1 MNKEEAKGYIVER
14 LSENDKLVGFFIAQG
29 PFPIWWFLL
38 LGPLGILFL
47 KTYYIAV
54 TNNGIN
60 FYRLSLMGKF
70 KDDGDFFTFD
80 EIENVKITS
89 GMMQR
94 PMLFTLKDAGKV
106 KIKAQL
112 KGLERVAK
120 LTEETQEF
128 IENNITVVK

>member
-1 MNKEEAKGYIVER
+1 MKKEEAQTYIIKH
-14 LSENDKLVGFFIAQG
+14 LSIGDELVGFFSAQG

-38 LGPLGILFL
+38 LGPLGVLFL
-47 KTYYIAV
+47 KSYFIAV
-54 TNNGIN
+54 TKNGIN

-80 EIENVKITS
+80 EIENVKIKS

-94 PMLFTLKDAGKV
+94 PMIFTLKNAGKV

-120 LTEETQEF
+120 LTEETQRF
-128 IENNITVVK
+128 IEKNITVAA

>member
-1 MNKEEAKGYIVER
+1 MNKEEAKGYIAKR
-14 LSENDKLVGFFIAQG
+14 LSTGDELVGFFTAQG

-38 LGPLGILFL
+38 LGPLGALFL
-47 KTYYIAV
+47 KTYYVAV
-54 TNNGIN
+54 TNKGIN

-70 KDDGDFFTFD
+70 KDDGDYFGFD
-80 EIENVKITS
+80 EIESVKIKS

-94 PMLFTLKDAGKV
+94 PMIFTLNNARKV

-120 LTEETQEF
+120 LTEETQKF
-128 IENNITVVK
+128 IEKNITVVA

>member
-1 MNKEEAKGYIVER
+1 MNKEEARGYIAER

-38 LGPLGILFL
+38 LGPLGFLFL

-70 KDDGDFFTFD
+70 KDDGDFFAFN

>member
-1 MNKEEAKGYIVER
+1 MNKEEAKRYIEER
-14 LSENDKLVGFFIAQG
+14 LSNSDKLVGYFIAQG

-38 LGPLGILFL
+38 LGPFGALFL

-70 KDDGDFFTFD
+70 KDDGDFFGFD
-80 EIENVKITS
+80 EIESVKIKS

-94 PMLFTLKDAGKV
+94 PMIFTLGNARKV

-120 LTEETQEF
+120 LTDETQRF
-128 IENNITVVK
+128 IEKNITVAT